1 MMGLGSKD
9 LRKTFIELENGKLIN
24 VEHITGITDR
34 GDFCRIYMT
43 NKAAMEIELSFQEV
57 RELFKNLGVIV

>member
-9 LRKTFIELENGKLIN
+9 LRNTFIELENGKLIN

-43 NKAAMEIELSFQEV
+43 NKAAMEI
-57 RELFKNLGVIV
+57 RA